1 MKPVLHTLTC
11 LFATLI
17 LTQCA
22 TQGPSLNDYAPPC
35 PAPLAS
41 ERASSPPPVQKSL
54 SKLAERPGLGT
65 QLGSVLQR
73 DLTSTHFDRR
83 HPSSPDATV
92 SFHYNDEEGAK
103 LMARVHGGGLMQ
115 HGGSISLIPGKLK
128 VRVLAS
134 RGYWGYDT
142 LQHYRAGDRYTFIGK
157 EGREYEM
164 HFENL
169 TDHRLEIIVSVDGL
183 DVLNGRPASVRNAGY
198 VIPAE
203 STIRIDSMRVGG
215 VLRRL
220 RFGSVA
226 DSQAASSFG
235 EKGARNVG
243 VIGVAMYE
251 EDEIARRRRRVEEN
265 YIRDGARA
273 FGN

>member
-1 MKPVLHTLTC
+1 M
-11 LFATLI
+11 
-17 LTQCA
+17 QES
-22 TQGPSLNDYAPPC
+22 QM
-35 PAPLAS
+35 
-41 ERASSPPPVQKSL
+41 
-54 SKLAERPGLGT
+54 KLAERPGLGT
-65 QLGSVLQR
+65 QLGPVLHR
-73 DLTSTHFDRR
+73 DLASTHFDRR
-83 HPSSPDATV
+83 NPSSPDATV
-92 SFHYNDEEGAK
+92 SFHYNDEEGAQ
-103 LMARVHGGGLMQ
+103 LMARVHGGGRMK
-115 HGGSISLIPGKLK
+115 HGGSITLIPGKLK
-128 VRVLAS
+128 VRMLAS
-134 RGYWGYDT
+134 RGYWGYET
-142 LQHYRAGDRYTFIGK
+142 LQHYRAGDQYTFMGK
-157 EGREYEM
+157 EGRQYEM

-215 VLRRL
+215 VLRSL

-226 DSQAASSFG
+226 DSQAATSLG

-265 YIRDGARA
+265 YVRDGARA